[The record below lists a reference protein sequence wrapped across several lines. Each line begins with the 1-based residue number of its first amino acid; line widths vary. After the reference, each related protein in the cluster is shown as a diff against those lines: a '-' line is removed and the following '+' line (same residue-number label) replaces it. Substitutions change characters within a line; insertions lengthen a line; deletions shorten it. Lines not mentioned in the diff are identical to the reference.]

1 MYLLLLRTILN
12 PATKQIHVR
21 AQFDYNPLE
30 DEFIPCAQAGV
41 AFKIGDILQVIL
53 LRWNKKKKKQ
63 KKQTVKHNVLWN
75 IGP

>member
-1 MYLLLLRTILN
+1 MTESRTDKLEEAKTIQFHLLLRTILN

-53 LRWNKKKKKQ
+53 LR
-63 KKQTVKHNVLWN
+63 
-75 IGP
+75 